1 MTGVSAKTTL
11 GMSFAKGNLAMLS
24 WYSLRAEVRRIRQYA
39 GEHGGNIFRD
49 VADANMREVIRKP
62 GPFIHLP

>member
-1 MTGVSAKTTL
+1 
-11 GMSFAKGNLAMLS
+11 MSFAKGNLAMLS
-24 WYSLRAEVRRIRQYA
+24 WYSLRAEVLRIRQYA

-49 VADANMREVIRKP
+49 VADANMREAIRKP